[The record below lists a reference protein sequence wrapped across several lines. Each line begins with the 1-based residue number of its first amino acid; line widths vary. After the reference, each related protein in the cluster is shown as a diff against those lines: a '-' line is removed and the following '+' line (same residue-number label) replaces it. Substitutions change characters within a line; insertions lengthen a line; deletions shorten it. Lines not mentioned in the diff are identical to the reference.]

1 MGTKRQTS
9 SGLPEQLSFGWGERG
24 RAGHGPGSDAVS
36 EAAGQVVEQVSTAEE
51 RIRALK
57 QDLME
62 KVAEEVNLL
71 EALRR
76 VCANKGSAGVD
87 GMDVTELKAWM
98 SVRANREKLR
108 DKLISGEYEPVPV
121 RGVQIPK
128 PGGKGVRQL
137 GIPTVVDR
145 LVQQALLQV
154 LELIYDSTFSEGSY
168 GFRPGRGAHDA
179 LRQASQYVA
188 NTASQRQAG
197 IGAHRAIPSSRDDVE
212 RGLRPAGRRHAA
224 RRATQP
230 TAGEH
235 TAGRLGQGTGKARS
249 PVLSVRR
256 RL

>member
-1 MGTKRQTS
+1 MKRQTS
-9 SGLPEQLSFGWGERG
+9 NGLPEQLSFGWEERG
-24 RAGHGPGSDAVS
+24 NVGHGSSGEAVS
-36 EAAGQVVEQVSTAEE
+36 GAAEQVAGQVPTAEE
-51 RIRALK
+51 GTRALK

-62 KVAEEVNLL
+62 RVADGANLI

-87 GMDVTELKAWM
+87 GMDVTGLKAGM

-108 DKLISGEYEPVPV
+108 DKLISGEYEPALV

-154 LELIYDSTFSEGSY
+154 LEPIFDPGFSEGSY

-188 NTASQRQAG
+188 EGRNTVVDLDLEKFLEQ
-197 IGAHRAIPSSRDDVE
+197 SSYYTRVHGDVGKSCGCWSKT
-212 RGLRPAGRRHAA
+212 RIRKPFCRPRE
-224 RRATQP
+224 T
-230 TAGEH
+230 
-235 TAGRLGQGTGKARS
+235 
-249 PVLSVRR
+249 
-256 RL
+256 

>member
-1 MGTKRQTS
+1 MGTKRQIS
-9 SGLPEQLSFGWGERG
+9 DGLPEQLSFGWEERG
-24 RAGHGPGSDAVS
+24 CVGHGASSDTVS
-36 EAAGQVVEQVSTAEE
+36 EAAGQVVGQVTTAEE

-62 KVAEEVNLL
+62 KVAEEANLL

-108 DKLISGEYEPVPV
+108 DKLISGEYEPAPV

-145 LVQQALLQV
+145 LV
-154 LELIYDSTFSEGSY
+154 
-168 GFRPGRGAHDA
+168 
-179 LRQASQYVA
+179 
-188 NTASQRQAG
+188 
-197 IGAHRAIPSSRDDVE
+197 
-212 RGLRPAGRRHAA
+212 
-224 RRATQP
+224 
-230 TAGEH
+230 
-235 TAGRLGQGTGKARS
+235 
-249 PVLSVRR
+249 
-256 RL
+256 

>member
-1 MGTKRQTS
+1 MKRQTS
-9 SGLPEQLSFGWGERG
+9 NGLPEQLSFGWGERG

-36 EAAGQVVEQVSTAEE
+36 EAAGQVAEQVPTAEE

-62 KVAEEVNLL
+62 KVAEEANLL

-108 DKLISGEYEPVPV
+108 DKLISGTYEPAPV

-137 GIPTVVDR
+137 GIPTVSSYCTGCSRV
-145 LVQQALLQV
+145 LGLSGCHSIGVGYPGLQPG
-154 LELIYDSTFSEGSY
+154 SAFRAEGDPI
-168 GFRPGRGAHDA
+168 GRPWSKLACFKVAAFDPVIDHADA
-179 LRQASQYVA
+179 DAKM
-188 NTASQRQAG
+188 
-197 IGAHRAIPSSRDDVE
+197 
-212 RGLRPAGRRHAA
+212 
-224 RRATQP
+224 
-230 TAGEH
+230 
-235 TAGRLGQGTGKARS
+235 LGHFPDG
-249 PVLSVRR
+249 
-256 RL
+256 

>member
-9 SGLPEQLSFGWGERG
+9 GGLPQQLSFGWEERG
-24 RAGHGPGSDAVS
+24 HAGHGCGSDAVS
-36 EAAGQVVEQVSTAEE
+36 EAVGQVVEQVTTAEE
-51 RIRALK
+51 RTRALK
-57 QDLME
+57 QELME

-98 SVRANREKLR
+98 SMRANREKLR
-108 DKLISGEYEPVPV
+108 DKLISGEYEPAPV

-154 LELIYDSTFSEGSY
+154 LEPVYEPIFSEGS
-168 GFRPGRGAHDA
+168 
-179 LRQASQYVA
+179 
-188 NTASQRQAG
+188 
-197 IGAHRAIPSSRDDVE
+197 
-212 RGLRPAGRRHAA
+212 
-224 RRATQP
+224 
-230 TAGEH
+230 
-235 TAGRLGQGTGKARS
+235 
-249 PVLSVRR
+249 
-256 RL
+256 